1 MRRKLVKTRKV
12 DIFMSYSNVA
22 RKNKEEIRMIQ
33 VDGYDAE
40 EFLVLI
46 SEVATM
52 NLFNLWFNNAT
63 CMRQE

>member
-1 MRRKLVKTRKV
+1 
-12 DIFMSYSNVA
+12 
-22 RKNKEEIRMIQ
+22 MIQ

-63 CMRQE
+63 RMGQE

>member
-1 MRRKLVKTRKV
+1 
-12 DIFMSYSNVA
+12 MSYSNVA